1 MKQANR
7 HGTGERRICPSPTK
21 ASSTHPDLIPN
32 SNSSSINQ
40 YVDPSIIHKLQ
51 LFEMQLNL
59 DKHLPS
65 LDVDKLTIGVNR
77 LSQSPQ
83 DMTQMFC
90 QGCQTDIVMV
100 HDVGIDTRKLTID
113 SAVQSDDNCLN
124 MYTQTEKPFE
134 KSKSVQTIDMKGNA
148 CIQTIK
154 AKLRN
159 STTQTETKYLSKYL
173 QTDKYYKF
181 IESSTETENLIVFN
195 QATMTD
201 NYDEQTNTIQDNE
214 TNNFNDENI
223 ATFNRIRA
231 NIERSESPPLAPDK
245 LTSSPSTPFSFP
257 FVSMISSLAIRLPSL
272 GI

>member
-1 MKQANR
+1 
-7 HGTGERRICPSPTK
+7 
-21 ASSTHPDLIPN
+21 
-32 SNSSSINQ
+32 
-40 YVDPSIIHKLQ
+40 
-51 LFEMQLNL
+51 MQLNL
-59 DKHLPS
+59 DKHLSS

-77 LSQSPQ
+77 ISQSPQ

-90 QGCQTDIVMV
+90 QGCQTDVVMV

-113 SAVQSDDNCLN
+113 STVQSDNYCLN

-134 KSKSVQTIDMKGNA
+134 KSKSVQTIDLKGNA
-148 CIQTIK
+148 CVQTIK

-159 STTQTETKYLSKYL
+159 STTQTETKFLSKYL
-173 QTDKYYKF
+173 QTDKDF
-181 IESSTETENLIVFN
+181 IDSNTETESIIVFN

-201 NYDEQTNTIQDNE
+201 NYDVQTNTMQVND
-214 TNNFNDENI
+214 TNTFSNQNI

-257 FVSMISSLAIRLPSL
+257 FVSMISSLAVRLPSL